1 MHCQSVFAIWMHT
14 WHFTI
19 ILTFLSICDFR
30 FLLVLAGKE
39 LTSFTVASVELH
51 FGFALN
57 TALICRAVL
66 FLLSRAC
73 TQSRPFPYP
82 TPSVRGLGLH
92 KDLGNGGTHL
102 GQVIPHGQRDT
113 PDLMASWSA
122 YRAGQKRMKG
132 GHRVLAF
139 LFPGHLYMWR
149 SRGFLGMDEHLPTK
163 GKWWMHSLSN
173 LAGVQGFC
181 FPYSS

>member
-73 TQSRPFPYP
+73 TQSRPFLFVLPGWWGDWRCVGGWEVTQLAQV
-82 TPSVRGLGLH
+82 TPA
-92 KDLGNGGTHL
+92 D
-102 GQVIPHGQRDT
+102 QRDI
-113 PDLMASWSA
+113 D
-122 YRAGQKRMKG
+122 
-132 GHRVLAF
+132 RV
-139 LFPGHLYMWR
+139 WR
-149 SRGFLGMDEHLPTK
+149 HAQCIRRGEEGE
-163 GKWWMHSLSN
+163 GEWWCL
-173 LAGVQGFC
+173 
-181 FPYSS
+181 